1 MPVSAPIVH
10 QRLHEA
16 SRKLRWSRSSRYFI
30 GGAALA
36 LVFLALFLVVDAW
49 LHFGAAGRWTGFG
62 LIVASLAA
70 GGLLGARAWRK
81 QLSEAAAARRI
92 EEACDG
98 AGNVLISAVQFDRT
112 LPPNSTLR
120 TALFNEM
127 SDPFPR
133 VQWDR
138 VFDLRLLKRLALI
151 LSGALALVFGW
162 AVLQPKYFT
171 NSAARLLLPAS
182 NIAPLTRTKIQSLIP
197 GNDMVVRGREVVLQ
211 ATLAG
216 DVPKSAWVWYRE
228 AGSSWQKAIMNREA
242 GQPIFEFTWKEMR
255 QPLEYYVEAGDARSV
270 THRLD
275 VRPKTAIRARTA
287 EITPPAYTGLARQA
301 VKDFSVLQNVLPGS
315 EAAIMIDFNNDVTE
329 FSAADEKGQA
339 FETQQ
344 LAPAQW
350 KFTSRVASNQA
361 VKLTYRDALQVPD
374 NATVQIAVKP
384 DEPPKITITE
394 PAEGRELVAVKG
406 ARLPIKF
413 TATDAY
419 GLASVAL
426 YQSTSDKEDA
436 KLLQEWKEADGQK
449 NFDTTTQAP
458 LAPLGDEDRV
468 TLRIVVRD
476 RNDVTG
482 PGVTSS
488 RPIVVALQSP
498 EKLTQQMDDAAS
510 KLQQGLD
517 ALIKLQAQNLD
528 ETKIAQRK
536 QAGAQIAPLVDRQA
550 QVADQARKIAASA
563 ELISAD
569 VRREIQAMLQKE
581 MKDAVIALRGAGT
594 VTGEPRG
601 KLLNAAAVVES
612 VILARLQGAPAAAE
626 DDAKKN
632 EISDLISGL
641 EDLLKKQREL
651 HKETNGAPPD
661 KTPALSE
668 RQDQLADK
676 AVNVRKGIEN
686 DSKNASIGDESFRQR
701 LGKVA
706 TMFGTFR
713 IYEDMLG
720 AAEALSTKNAAPALA
735 TQQRVVVNLAKMVE
749 LLNQW
754 QLAEA
759 EKKAEDLR
767 REAEEMQQK
776 LDKLAEIQRDIVEK
790 TKEMA
795 RKNDFRPEDISTS
808 AEIQEQKDLMK
819 EVVEQMVTDMHAFP
833 DMKPGNE
840 MKGELVSILEDVDQ
854 ADKQEVAEGKLKPNE
869 IAVQKEQGLLDAIEQ
884 AKKIAADMEMWIPNK
899 NEKEKWLME
908 NFDKNEMPEIP
919 NLPLADAFEDIV
931 GNLLDEQEDMK
942 QDIQDAASN
951 QAMAMNP
958 ANGWEIRDGPMP
970 GFGAQGKSGNE
981 RPNHNEQMGRS
992 SGGRE
997 GMSDGEMAGDRAS
1010 NLEGDTPEARRTK
1023 DPLQQGQ
1030 VQDDGGI
1037 GKTRA
1042 TGGGKA
1048 GGFSDRQGMEGD
1060 APIRAV
1066 KAPQQ
1071 AADAAAVKQA
1081 LLQEKTA
1088 KTVAQASLL
1097 YIRSDNLAEV
1107 AQMMGDSEQAM
1118 REGRMR
1124 DAASLHQKIV
1134 GRLKELKN
1142 GVASGEV
1149 VSFAAGDG
1157 ARSGDKQLLGGSEGE
1172 TPAAYKE
1179 QVADYFRALVEEK

>member
-1 MPVSAPIVH
+1 
-10 QRLHEA
+10 
-16 SRKLRWSRSSRYFI
+16 
-30 GGAALA
+30 
-36 LVFLALFLVVDAW
+36 
-49 LHFGAAGRWTGFG
+49 
-62 LIVASLAA
+62 
-70 GGLLGARAWRK
+70 
-81 QLSEAAAARRI
+81 
-92 EEACDG
+92 
-98 AGNVLISAVQFDRT
+98 
-112 LPPNSTLR
+112 
-120 TALFNEM
+120 
-127 SDPFPR
+127 
-133 VQWDR
+133 
-138 VFDLRLLKRLALI
+138 
-151 LSGALALVFGW
+151 
-162 AVLQPKYFT
+162 
-171 NSAARLLLPAS
+171 
-182 NIAPLTRTKIQSLIP
+182 
-197 GNDMVVRGREVVLQ
+197 
-211 ATLAG
+211 
-216 DVPKSAWVWYRE
+216 
-228 AGSSWQKAIMNREA
+228 
-242 GQPIFEFTWKEMR
+242 
-255 QPLEYYVEAGDARSV
+255 
-270 THRLD
+270 
-275 VRPKTAIRARTA
+275 
-287 EITPPAYTGLARQA
+287 
-301 VKDFSVLQNVLPGS
+301 
-315 EAAIMIDFNNDVTE
+315 
-329 FSAADEKGQA
+329 
-339 FETQQ
+339 
-344 LAPAQW
+344 
-350 KFTSRVASNQA
+350 
-361 VKLTYRDALQVPD
+361 
-374 NATVQIAVKP
+374 
-384 DEPPKITITE
+384 
-394 PAEGRELVAVKG
+394 
-406 ARLPIKF
+406 
-413 TATDAY
+413 
-419 GLASVAL
+419 
-426 YQSTSDKEDA
+426 
-436 KLLQEWKEADGQK
+436 
-449 NFDTTTQAP
+449 
-458 LAPLGDEDRV
+458 
-468 TLRIVVRD
+468 
-476 RNDVTG
+476 
-482 PGVTSS
+482 
-488 RPIVVALQSP
+488 
-498 EKLTQQMDDAAS
+498 
-510 KLQQGLD
+510 
-517 ALIKLQAQNLD
+517 
-528 ETKIAQRK
+528 
-536 QAGAQIAPLVDRQA
+536 
-550 QVADQARKIAASA
+550 
-563 ELISAD
+563 
-569 VRREIQAMLQKE
+569 
-581 MKDAVIALRGAGT
+581 
-594 VTGEPRG
+594 
-601 KLLNAAAVVES
+601 
-612 VILARLQGAPAAAE
+612 
-626 DDAKKN
+626 
-632 EISDLISGL
+632 
-641 EDLLKKQREL
+641 
-651 HKETNGAPPD
+651 
-661 KTPALSE
+661 
-668 RQDQLADK
+668 
-676 AVNVRKGIEN
+676 
-686 DSKNASIGDESFRQR
+686 
-701 LGKVA
+701 
-706 TMFGTFR
+706 MFGTFR

-854 ADKQEVAEGKLKPNE
+854 ADKQEVVEGKLKPNE